1 MSMPI
6 QSDDQFDS
14 EQRNYDDQY
23 SMEYAKNQ
31 ASDAQFAGPIPAS
44 LSSGNPIA
52 PMFASSNERM
62 MNDQS
67 QQVSL
72 NHNISPNL
80 EDAIDTHRILTRHQK
95 DAVSNASQSQL
106 YEQPMINKYSSNMKL
121 HRNSSKSLVNSR
133 RIIETV

>member
-1 MSMPI
+1 MPI
-6 QSDDQFDS
+6 QSDDHLDS

-23 SMEYAKNQ
+23 SVEYAK
-31 ASDAQFAGPIPAS
+31 AQEAQLSGPLPAS
-44 LSSGNPIA
+44 LSSGNPPA

-72 NHNISPNL
+72 NQNISPNL

-95 DAVSNASQSQL
+95 DAVSNASQSHL
-106 YEQPMINKYSSNMKL
+106 YEQPMINKYSSNMQL
-121 HRNSSKSLVNSR
+121 H
-133 RIIETV
+133 